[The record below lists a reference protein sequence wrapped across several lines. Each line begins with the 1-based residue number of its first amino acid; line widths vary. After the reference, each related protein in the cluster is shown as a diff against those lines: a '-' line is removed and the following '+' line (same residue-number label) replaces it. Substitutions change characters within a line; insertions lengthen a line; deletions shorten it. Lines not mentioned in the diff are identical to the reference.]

1 MSGMETRRG
10 GGVNKGK
17 QPAGTEAGGSQP
29 PGGQPTGGENNPS
42 MTLEALAAQM
52 AESEA
57 RAQERTASHPSTM
70 LTPSATLLAKPAM
83 CPQVE

>member
-29 PGGQPTGGENNPS
+29 PGGQPTGDENNPHVAHVNS
-42 MTLEALAAQM
+42 NRIAVYHSSALRASLFLIHLTLSL
-52 AESEA
+52 
-57 RAQERTASHPSTM
+57 RTGN
-70 LTPSATLLAKPAM
+70 
-83 CPQVE
+83 